1 MFHFDPTYFLFCLP
15 PLALMMWA
23 QWRVKSNVA
32 KGGQVP
38 ANMTGAAAA
47 RLILD
52 RAGLQSV
59 GIEPVQGELSD
70 HYDPRSKTLRLSPEI
85 YGRKS
90 AAAVGIAAHE
100 AGHALQD
107 ASNYAPLVIRSAAVP
122 AATAGGKIAGMAI
135 MGGFLLAMFAGA
147 DGLGSLSR
155 PLILVGIL
163 GYAAVLFFQVVNL
176 PVEFDASNRAKRLV
190 TELGIVDQE
199 GGVWVNKCLNAAAWT
214 YVAATL
220 STAATML
227 YYILV
232 YSRMGDRR

>member
-1 MFHFDPTYFLFCLP
+1 MIHFDPLYFLLALP
-15 PLALMMWA
+15 PMALMMWA

-32 KGGQVP
+32 AGGRVA

-52 RAGLQSV
+52 RAGLQHV
-59 GIEPVQGELSD
+59 RIEPVEGELSD
-70 HYDPRSKTLRLSPEI
+70 HYDPRTKTLRLSPEI
-85 YGRKS
+85 YGRRS

-107 ASNYAPLVIRSAAVP
+107 ATNYGPMALRALAVP
-122 AATAGGKIAGMAI
+122 AATAGGKIAGVAI
-135 MGGFLLAMFAGA
+135 MGGFLAMWIQAYSFA
-147 DGLGSLSR
+147 S
-155 PLILVGIL
+155 PLILLGIL
-163 GYAAVLFFQVVNL
+163 GYGAILAFQVINL

-190 TELGIVDQE
+190 ADLGIVDAE
-199 GGVWVNKCLNAAAWT
+199 GGEWVRKCLNAAAWT

-232 YSRMGDRR
+232 YTRMNDRR

>member
-1 MFHFDPTYFLFCLP
+1 MFHFDPVYFLLALP
-15 PLALMMWA
+15 PMALMMWA

-32 KGGQVP
+32 EGGRVA
-38 ANMTGAAAA
+38 ANMSGAAAA
-47 RLILD
+47 RMILD
-52 RAGLQSV
+52 RAGLQNV
-59 GIEPVQGELSD
+59 RIEPVDGELSD
-70 HYDPRSKTLRLSPEI
+70 HYDPRTKTLRLSPEI
-85 YGRKS
+85 YGKRS

-107 ASNYAPLVIRSAAVP
+107 ATNYGPMALRSMAVP
-122 AATAGGKIAGMAI
+122 AATAGGKIAGLAV
-135 MGGFLLAMFAGA
+135 MGGFLAMWIGAYSFAQ
-147 DGLGSLSR
+147 
-155 PLILVGIL
+155 PLILLGIF
-163 GYAAVLFFQVVNL
+163 GYGAILLFQLVNL

-190 TELGIVDQE
+190 TDLGIVDAE
-199 GGVWVNKCLNAAAWT
+199 GGRWVNKCLNAAAWT

>member
-1 MFHFDPTYFLFCLP
+1 MFYFDPTYFLFALP

-32 KGGQVP
+32 AGGRVA

-52 RAGLQSV
+52 RAGLQNV
-59 GIEPVQGELSD
+59 RIEPVEGELSD
-70 HYDPRSKTLRLSPEI
+70 HYDPSTKTLRLSPEI
-85 YGRKS
+85 YGRRS

-107 ASNYAPLVIRSAAVP
+107 ATNYGPMAIRAAAVP
-122 AATAGGKIAGMAI
+122 AATAGGKIAGAAI
-135 MGGFLLAMFAGA
+135 MGGFLLAMFAG
-147 DGLGSLSR
+147 GGPLPQG
-155 PLILVGIL
+155 LILVGIL
-163 GYAAVLFFQVVNL
+163 GYGAVLFFQLVNL

-190 TELGIVDQE
+190 TDLGIVDAE
-199 GGVWVNKCLNAAAWT
+199 GGKWVNKCLNAAAWT

-220 STAATML
+220 STAMTML
-227 YYILV
+227 YYMLV

>member
-1 MFHFDPTYFLFCLP
+1 MFHFDPTYFLFALP
-15 PLALMMWA
+15 PMALMMWA

-32 KGGQVP
+32 AGGRVA
-38 ANMTGAAAA
+38 ANLTGAAAA

-52 RAGLQSV
+52 RAGLQHV
-59 GIEPVQGELSD
+59 RIEPVAGELSD

-85 YGRKS
+85 YGRRS

-107 ASNYAPLVIRSAAVP
+107 ATNYAPLVIRGAAVP
-122 AATAGGKIAGMAI
+122 AATAGGKIAGTAI
-135 MGGFLLAMFAGA
+135 MGGFVLAMMNVSALA
-147 DGLGSLSR
+147 A
-155 PLILVGIL
+155 PLILLGIL
-163 GYAAVLFFQVVNL
+163 GYGAVLAFQLVNL
-176 PVEFDASNRAKRLV
+176 PVEFDASARAKRLV
-190 TELGIVDQE
+190 TELGIVDAE
-199 GGVWVNKCLNAAAWT
+199 GGRWVNKCLDAAAWT

>member
-1 MFHFDPTYFLFCLP
+1 MMFDPTYFLFALP
-15 PLALMMWA
+15 PMALMMWA
-23 QWRVKSNVA
+23 QWRVKSAVA
-32 KGGQVP
+32 QGGKVP

-52 RAGLQSV
+52 NAGLRDV
-59 GIEPVQGELSD
+59 GIEPVPGELSD
-70 HYDPRSKTLRLSPEI
+70 HYDPRTKTLRLSPQI
-85 YGRKS
+85 YGQRS

-107 ASNYAPLVIRSAAVP
+107 ATNYAPLVIRSAAVP
-122 AATAGGKIAGMAI
+122 AATAGGKIAGAAI
-135 MGGFLLAMFAGA
+135 MGGILLAMFAG
-147 DGLGSLSR
+147 GSGLSR

-176 PVEFDASNRAKRLV
+176 PVEFDASNRAKRLLG
-190 TELGIVDQE
+190 ELGIVDQQ
-199 GGVWVNKCLNAAAWT
+199 GGVWVRKCLNAAAWT

>member
-15 PLALMMWA
+15 PMALMMWA

-32 KGGQVP
+32 AGGKVP

-52 RAGLQSV
+52 RAGLQNV
-59 GIEPVQGELSD
+59 GIEPVPGELSD
-70 HYDPRSKTLRLSPEI
+70 HYDPRSKTLRLSPQI
-85 YGRKS
+85 YGQRS

-107 ASNYAPLVIRSAAVP
+107 ATNYAPLMIRSAAVP
-122 AATAGGKIAGMAI
+122 AATAGGKLAGAAI
-135 MGGFLLAMFAGA
+135 MGGFALAMFAGR
-147 DGLGSLSR
+147 DGLGSLAPS
-155 PLILVGIL
+155 LILVGIL
-163 GYAAVLFFQVVNL
+163 GYGAVLFFQVVNL
-176 PVEFDASNRAKRLV
+176 PVEFDASNRAKRLLD
-190 TELGIVDQE
+190 ELGIVDRE
-199 GGVWVNKCLNAAAWT
+199 GGVWVRKCLNAAAWT

-232 YSRMGDRR
+232 YSRMNDRR